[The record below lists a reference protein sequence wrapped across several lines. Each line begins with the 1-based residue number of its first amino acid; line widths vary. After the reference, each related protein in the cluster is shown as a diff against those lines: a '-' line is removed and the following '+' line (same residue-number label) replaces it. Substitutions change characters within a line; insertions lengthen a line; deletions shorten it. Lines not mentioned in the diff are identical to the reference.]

1 MPPPTKGG
9 KRSITGGSGKG
20 KGKGQGKG
28 KGKKATGGKG
38 KGGAPNKSGSVGAKK
53 RARKTNRGRGHGWV
67 TYIHR
72 THKQVYSAI
81 TLSKR
86 TMDVLT
92 SFVEDMFQKLQ
103 TEAVNIAKINNV
115 KTLSAREIQTSARL
129 LLPPELAKHAMSEGT
144 KAVAKYNAGTDKDA
158 TQN

>member
-1 MPPPTKGG
+1 
-9 KRSITGGSGKG
+9 
-20 KGKGQGKG
+20 
-28 KGKKATGGKG
+28 
-38 KGGAPNKSGSVGAKK
+38 
-53 RARKTNRGRGHGWV
+53 
-67 TYIHR
+67 
-72 THKQVYSAI
+72 
-81 TLSKR
+81 
-86 TMDVLT
+86 MDVLT